1 MVSSA
6 KKEPRRWTM
15 GLAIW
20 FILSVLMSLPAWGA
34 MFVHRNWNDN
44 SYFEMANHTLWHFAV
59 AMVCVSVLDV
69 VLRWWHRWRA
79 PVVSRLLHGA
89 LLLTPTIYLSSVAQ
103 PWTALPLAGI
113 TQSKQPNRTLSIA
126 AWNVFIQNDQY
137 ETMIETIK
145 SLDADVLLLI
155 EVTQEHRKGLAI
167 LSKVYPYS
175 LWAPRNNTQ
184 GLAILSRVPGTK
196 SMEIVIGRSQMLALE
211 TYIPAGEYTDE
222 PIRLLGVHTFSPNE
236 HGRFRVRDQQL
247 ADIGNWVKQS
257 DGESIVLG
265 DMNIT
270 PWSEA
275 FKDLL
280 SSTNLVDSRRYRG
293 YFATWPCG
301 LGIVGIPI
309 DHALVSPGLKIIDR
323 QCGFPTLDSDH
334 QWIRMTIDGTKV
346 GHSPQVS
353 PDGNGISAKA
363 P

>member
-6 KKEPRRWTM
+6 KKEPRCWTM

-20 FILSVLMSLPAWGA
+20 FIFSLLTSLPAWGA

-59 AMVCVSVLDV
+59 AMICVLVLDF

-89 LLLTPTIYLSSVAQ
+89 LLLTPTVYLSSVAQ

-113 TQSKQPNRTLSIA
+113 AQSTQPNRTLAIA
-126 AWNVFIQNDQY
+126 SWNVFIQNDQY
-137 ETMIETIK
+137 ETIIETIN

-155 EVTQEHRKGLAI
+155 EVTPEHRKGLESLAK
-167 LSKVYPYS
+167 SYPYS

-196 SMEIVIGRSQMLALE
+196 SRELVMGSSQMLALDVR
-211 TYIPAGEYTDE
+211 IPAGEYSKV
-222 PIRLLGVHTFSPNE
+222 PIRLLGVHTASPNE

-247 ADIGNWVKQS
+247 ADIAEWVKQS

-270 PWSEA
+270 PWSDA
-275 FKDLL
+275 FKELL
-280 SSTNLVDSRRYRG
+280 SSTSLVDSRRYRG

-309 DHALVSPGLKIIDR
+309 DHALVSPGLKILDR
-323 QCGFPTLDSDH
+323 HCGFPTLDSDH
-334 QWIRMTIDGTKV
+334 QWIRMTIDGTRV
-346 GHSPQVS
+346 GQSPQES
-353 PDGNGISAKA
+353 PDGNGISAKD